1 MLNYDLTGI
10 NNYKE
15 LCYDGEGRVKAST
28 INIVGCLA
36 IIDIKEIT
44 RENLPE
50 VWTRI
55 FLAERMLNDN
65 ADRISLQD
73 VIAHIGL
80 KTNLYENKHHAPRD
94 RWLKEIL
101 PSFTAKL
108 IERADKQH
116 QNAVLTLEWMVD

>member
-15 LCYDGEGRVKAST
+15 LCYDGEGRVKTST

-55 FLAERMLNDN
+55 SLAEWMLNDN
-65 ADRISLQD
+65 ADRISLKD

-80 KTNLYENKHHAPRD
+80 KTNLYEHKHHAPRE

-108 IERADKQH
+108 IERVDKQH
-116 QNAVLTLEWMVD
+116 QNAVLALEWMAD